1 MPSSRVTHLTT
12 QETGLR
18 LLASLLRTFLRSGYR
33 SGHYHNFYCLHFLT
47 TNKLRLFGRVFPGLA
62 NNSIL
67 FCLLFTIKD
76 HLKNEWFQQTH
87 NKGLRKLFLN
97 NDVLTPSTTD
107 ANLDCVLVENALIL
121 HWSLNVK
128 SKQKRI
134 ELLAR
139 PGFDPAKFIKPWNS
153 DISWGVLLES
163 SFQTN
168 NSTHDL
174 S

>member
-1 MPSSRVTHLTT
+1 MEAEGEAVHSPHRQVPASRLTHNT

-18 LLASLLRTFLRSGYR
+18 LLARLWRTFLRSGYR
-33 SGHYHNFYCLHFLT
+33 SGHYRNFYSLHFLT

-107 ANLDCVLVENALIL
+107 ANLDCVFVENALFYTDPWL
-121 HWSLNVK
+121 WKVNRK
-128 SKQKRI
+128 
-134 ELLAR
+134 EL
-139 PGFDPAKFIKPWNS
+139 S
-153 DISWGVLLES
+153 
-163 SFQTN
+163 
-168 NSTHDL
+168 
-174 S
+174 